1 MMSEDALGTRISGGI
16 PSRRVGLSRVML
28 GSVGVKIGVKDRSQI
43 SGFQYAWTLP
53 VITMGRPESPD
64 VCNRSGRQGTIRG
77 NAIVLVR

>member
-1 MMSEDALGTRISGGI
+1 MSDNALPDGDFWRSE
-16 PSRRVGLSRVML
+16 SRRVGLSRVML

-64 VCNRSGRQGTIRG
+64 VCDRSGRQGTIRG

>member
-1 MMSEDALGTRISGGI
+1 MPYRTGISGG
-16 PSRRVGLSRVML
+16 PSSGHVGLSRVML

-53 VITMGRPESPD
+53 AITMGRPESSD
-64 VCNRSGRQGTIRG
+64 VCARSGRQGTIGR